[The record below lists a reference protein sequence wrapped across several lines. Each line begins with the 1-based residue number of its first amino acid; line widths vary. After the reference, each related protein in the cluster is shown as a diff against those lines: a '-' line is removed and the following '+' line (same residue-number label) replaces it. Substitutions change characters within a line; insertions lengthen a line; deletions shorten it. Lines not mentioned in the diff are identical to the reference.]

1 MFNHPG
7 LPMLLRRAVTWKAV
21 GLTAAAAAIAAKS
34 RFPRPGGSRH
44 RQGGAEQAAP
54 PRQEGT
60 KRRNKLQTESSCGR
74 THLPARDTGRANKHA
89 YGPGEMDENENVAA
103 PAGVW
108 NISTLSSLQGWQ
120 KYVHRHGESGESTG
134 ACKREPA
141 EDSCKETPPAGTG
154 GGQDGSPP
162 DQPGKDGPAGQK
174 PREPE
179 SVPLNMA
186 PACCGCVKNGIR
198 ALQHEHP
205 INQATF
211 KTKPVDQDGTVMLG
225 LCLAPWASGSIL
237 GLDGRVC
244 GHIACPA
251 CTVVHDPSGQVM
263 CKCCADRA
271 RARGTQFHGAGR
283 LPPAIPR
290 RAQPASRAHT
300 RRPDRDGGTAP
311 PRSRTPPREESR
323 ERRSGT
329 TPDRR
334 APSRPPPTR
343 REEEEENRN
352 RRRTESPRGER
363 RDSGERRRRAEPDER
378 RPSPPAKPAGR
389 RSVSLSE
396 DYVDEDE
403 EEESAEE
410 DTAVRPGS
418 NRKDRTAEEARRPE
432 PRPPR
437 ERREREEE
445 EEEKWPNQ
453 CRTPGCDRRKRSLM
467 PTCCDQCSHSKG
479 KQHNRYCQGYEDP
492 PPDHDEWDWPDDPHD
507 RGGGKAKGGGGKK
520 GKKSGSHKT
529 PAKAARDRDRKRGW
543 GNWNKGARWKT
554 FPMEEY
560 NRLLKT
566 GVAKS
571 TLRSRMARLKTWDRA
586 MAELEAQEAI
596 KPLDDPSFLTP
607 ERAGAGVALLR
618 ARGYR
623 SAELYLST
631 ALTRHKKLFPLS
643 IQLDLAAKDA
653 TRIAKRGRGPAKG
666 KAPIPIPH
674 LGQWDFRPLMT
685 GIWFLLRISELK
697 ALNVADVKVRWG
709 PRQRWQLALEV
720 ASSKTDQQGQGAT
733 VARDCVCP
741 SERQSE

>member
-1 MFNHPG
+1 
-7 LPMLLRRAVTWKAV
+7 MLLRRAVTWKAV

-343 REEEEENRN
+343 REEEENRN
-352 RRRTESPRGER
+352 RRRTESPRG
-363 RDSGERRRRAEPDER
+363 SGETQENGGGGPSPMKDDRALRPNPQEGDPSPFQKIMWTKMKKKNPRKRTQPSDRGRTARTGRRRRQGVLNRA
-378 RPSPPAKPAGR
+378 
-389 RSVSLSE
+389 
-396 DYVDEDE
+396 
-403 EEESAEE
+403 
-410 DTAVRPGS
+410 RPG
-418 NRKDRTAEEARRPE
+418 KGG
-432 PRPPR
+432 R
-437 ERREREEE
+437 ER
-445 EEEKWPNQ
+445 K
-453 CRTPGCDRRKRSLM
+453 RRKRSG
-467 PTCCDQCSHSKG
+467 PT
-479 KQHNRYCQGYEDP
+479 N
-492 PPDHDEWDWPDDPHD
+492 
-507 RGGGKAKGGGGKK
+507 
-520 GKKSGSHKT
+520 
-529 PAKAARDRDRKRGW
+529 AAR
-543 GNWNKGARWKT
+543 
-554 FPMEEY
+554 
-560 NRLLKT
+560 
-566 GVAKS
+566 
-571 TLRSRMARLKTWDRA
+571 
-586 MAELEAQEAI
+586 
-596 KPLDDPSFLTP
+596 
-607 ERAGAGVALLR
+607 
-618 ARGYR
+618 
-623 SAELYLST
+623 
-631 ALTRHKKLFPLS
+631 
-643 IQLDLAAKDA
+643 
-653 TRIAKRGRGPAKG
+653 
-666 KAPIPIPH
+666 
-674 LGQWDFRPLMT
+674 
-685 GIWFLLRISELK
+685 
-697 ALNVADVKVRWG
+697 
-709 PRQRWQLALEV
+709 
-720 ASSKTDQQGQGAT
+720 QGAT
-733 VARDCVCP
+733 GASVA
-741 SERQSE
+741 